1 MWDARRDGRPPWLP
15 ADVTANTCPVST
27 ADRDWIELWYQR
39 LTAEFGR
46 EVVRRPVALPTP
58 DFVPPAEGG
67 TESQTRAALPRVCA
81 VMNVD
86 PARFEL
92 TFFSPRVRHDSGGRS
107 RHTVG
112 RYTRLYRAS
121 KFDPVDK
128 TRKTETISVAVDDT
142 RPPIAIVSTLGHEL
156 AHARLLG
163 EGRIGFDGP
172 EHENITDLAT
182 VFFGM
187 GVFTANT
194 TAAFTRASRAR
205 AWAAAP
211 LGDFDDNT
219 LNGVDYFGVS
229 RLGYLGAAQFGYAL
243 ACHCWLR
250 GELDPPWARYVAPE
264 PRTALRQGIAYLRH
278 RTGHHG

>member
-1 MWDARRDGRPPWLP
+1 MWDARTNGRPPWLP
-15 ADVTANTCPVST
+15 AKATGNSCPVST

-58 DFVPPAEGG
+58 DFVPSAEGG
-67 TESQTRAALPRVCA
+67 TEARTRIALPRVCA
-81 VMNVD
+81 VMDVD
-86 PARFEL
+86 PDRFEI
-92 TFFSPRVRHDSGGRS
+92 TFFTPKERRAGGGRS
-107 RHTVG
+107 RHRVG
-112 RYTRLYRAS
+112 EYARHYRAS
-121 KFDPVDK
+121 KLAPVDG
-128 TRKTETISVAVDDT
+128 TRKAETIGVAVDDT
-142 RPPIAIVSTLGHEL
+142 CPPVTLVATLGHEV

-163 EGRIGFDGP
+163 ERRGGFDGP

-194 TAAFTRASRAR
+194 NAGFTRASRAG

-219 LNGVDYFGVS
+219 LNGVHYFGVR
-229 RLGYLGAAQFGYAL
+229 RLGYLGVAQLGYAL

-250 GELDPPWARYVAPE
+250 GELDPPWARYVAAE
-264 PRTALRQGIAYLRH
+264 PRAALHQGIAYLRH
-278 RTGHHG
+278 RTGHHD